1 MNDPTKTPTDAIH
14 DAVRRNYARIAE
26 REGSC
31 CSSSC
36 CSSAS
41 PEPCNVSSRVGYS
54 AAELAAAPAESNMG
68 LGCGNPQAIA
78 ALKEGEIVL
87 DLGSGGGFDVFIAGQ
102 KVGSAGRVIGVDMTP
117 EMLAKARRNIE
128 AYRRNTRLENV
139 EFRLGEIEHLPLK
152 DASVDVVI
160 SNCVINLSPDKAQ
173 VCREV
178 FRVLKPGGRTAIS
191 DVVAFKAL
199 PDEVKH
205 SLEAYTGCVA
215 GAALVSDVEKMLREA
230 GFAEVKVEIKEE
242 SREFIKDWF
251 RGSGVEDYVA
261 SAAIACKKGR

>member
-1 MNDPTKTPTDAIH
+1 
-14 DAVRRNYARIAE
+14 
-26 REGSC
+26 
-31 CSSSC
+31 
-36 CSSAS
+36 
-41 PEPCNVSSRVGYS
+41 
-54 AAELAAAPAESNMG
+54 
-68 LGCGNPQAIA
+68 
-78 ALKEGEIVL
+78 
-87 DLGSGGGFDVFIAGQ
+87 
-102 KVGSAGRVIGVDMTP
+102 
-117 EMLAKARRNIE
+117 
-128 AYRRNTRLENV
+128 
-139 EFRLGEIEHLPLK
+139 
-152 DASVDVVI
+152 VI

-251 RGSGVEDYVA
+251 PGSGVEDYVA